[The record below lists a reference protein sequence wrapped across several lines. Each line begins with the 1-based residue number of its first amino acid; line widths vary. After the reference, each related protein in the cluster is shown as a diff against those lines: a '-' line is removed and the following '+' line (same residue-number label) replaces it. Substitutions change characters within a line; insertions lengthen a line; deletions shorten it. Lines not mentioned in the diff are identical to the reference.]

1 MAKKKKQKKGKKGG
15 GQPGGQQVKGFRPGK
30 EPAYVRKQ
38 RAKQQLGQEAP
49 RAQERA
55 LDLVADRSPGEVRSL
70 MNRWVTVLL
79 VVGALL
85 GVGGALLYDWSLA
98 AGIVTHM
105 LAAAAIFLWH
115 RLRRQRNQLVEL
127 AEQFGKP
134 SGG

>member
-1 MAKKKKQKKGKKGG
+1 M
-15 GQPGGQQVKGFRPGK
+15 
-30 EPAYVRKQ
+30 RKQ

-85 GVGGALLYDWSLA
+85 GVGGALTLRLVIGGGDRDAHAGGGSDLPVAPLA
-98 AGIVTHM
+98 GASVT
-105 LAAAAIFLWH
+105 
-115 RLRRQRNQLVEL
+115 QLVEL